1 MELVLEISDEK
12 LKELD
17 IHESRIAFDEL
28 QAKMA
33 AEKAKSFLKKNN
45 LDPIVT
51 KAEEDDEIEI
61 FNMVREEQRAYYN
74 AAKDA

>member
-17 IHESRIAFDEL
+17 IHESRITFDEL

-33 AEKAKSFLKKNN
+33 AEKAKLFFKNTN
-45 LDPIVT
+45 LNPIVT
-51 KAEEDDEIEI
+51 KENEEEEIEI
-61 FNMVREEQRAYYN
+61 FNLVREEQRAYYN
-74 AAKDA
+74 TAKDA